1 LTAETAKGE
10 RKVGSWNDCG
20 RKLMSKSD
28 DLHDVSQPFGV
39 QDEVSLDRQQAD
51 QDKGIHR

>member
-1 LTAETAKGE
+1 
-10 RKVGSWNDCG
+10 
-20 RKLMSKSD
+20 MSKSD

-39 QDEVSLDRQQAD
+39 QDEVFLDRQQAD